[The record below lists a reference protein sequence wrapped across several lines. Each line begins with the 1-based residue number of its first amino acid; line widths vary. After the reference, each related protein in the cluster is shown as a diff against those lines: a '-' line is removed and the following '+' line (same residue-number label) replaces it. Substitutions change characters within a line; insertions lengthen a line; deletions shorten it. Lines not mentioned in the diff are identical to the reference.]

1 MKLGTIV
8 RSSIG
13 LAVILAVA
21 ALFAWRYKYLPEQ
34 IAKNARVAPVRASG
48 ADKAALPGEQAKGT
62 LPRVQAPVSPIQL
75 PNLLKNRRFEEGL
88 RGWGKWQTAQQ
99 FPDSLKPIAVEGIT
113 GISTG
118 LRIENPHVKLI
129 GVKQHVRVVSGS
141 VYRLSGRV
149 RSVASENNKAL
160 FGGRIGFWLLPQ
172 KEKQI
177 VWMSEYDK
185 WWRKELVFTN
195 EVDGMATVYA
205 HMGYGNIASTG
216 EFTDIRLER
225 VGGGR

>member
-8 RSSIG
+8 KGSTG
-13 LAVILAVA
+13 LVLILAVA

-34 IAKNARVAPVRASG
+34 IAKNARVVPVRAPG
-48 ADKAALPGEQAKGT
+48 ADKAALPGE
-62 LPRVQAPVSPIQL
+62 QAPVSPIQL
-75 PNLLKNRRFEEGL
+75 PNLLKNGRFEEGL
-88 RGWGKWQTAQQ
+88 RVWGKWQTAQQ
-99 FPDSLKPIAVEGIT
+99 FPDSLKPIAVEGIA

-149 RSVASENNKAL
+149 RSVATENNKAL

-177 VWMSEYDK
+177 VWMSEYNK

-225 VGGGR
+225 VSVLGKQ